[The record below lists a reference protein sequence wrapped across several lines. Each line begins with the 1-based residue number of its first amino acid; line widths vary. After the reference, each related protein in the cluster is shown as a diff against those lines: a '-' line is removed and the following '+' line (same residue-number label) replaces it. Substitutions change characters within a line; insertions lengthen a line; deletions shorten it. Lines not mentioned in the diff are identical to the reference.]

1 MKYTIT
7 VTSLFSRTESDKCRA
22 GWHTHSNSNSNSYAS
37 SRNAQNETK
46 KAREKQANAAQ
57 PILVSIFFWFFSSTI
72 WSVLRLWSSKEKLEK
87 FRGPFSLVFVF
98 FCIFL
103 SNYCYL
109 FNFIIVGFVFVFLFR
124 FRTLC
129 AIIHSNGFSKFKRE
143 KKNIFARFLSALFF
157 VVIQHKISIE
167 TQKEGKRKLS
177 NSPIRLDS
185 TRPDDCSDDTERN
198 FQFFDTK
205 FPFLLALVAV
215 RLSADRRPFNRL
227 SLLLVQMAR
236 DNNFTVWWY
245 VLFTWPGYSPFDWP
259 IGSP

>member
-1 MKYTIT
+1 MTSLR
-7 VTSLFSRTESDKCRA
+7 SLFSRTESDKCRA
-22 GWHTHSNSNSNSYAS
+22 GWHTHSNSNSNSYAR
-37 SRNAQNETK
+37 SRNAQNEAK

-98 FCIFL
+98 FVYFL

-143 KKNIFARFLSALFF
+143 KKNIFARFLSALFLLLF
-157 VVIQHKISIE
+157 NTKFRL
-167 TQKEGKRKLS
+167 KPKRKEKE
-177 NSPIRLDS
+177 NYKIHQFDS

-245 VLFTWPGYSPFDWP
+245 VVFTWPGYSPFDWP